1 MKDCKKFD
9 QAPSGCDGDCAHCGI
24 DYPTAEQM
32 FANDRKE
39 NRKNMF
45 FLVAVAVCMMAF
57 VIPFGTLLNHFTGG
71 KVTEKKTAWEPQ
83 VETVEYE
90 A

>member
-57 VIPFGTLLNHFTGG
+57 VILFGTLLNHFTGR
-71 KVTEKKTAWEPQ
+71 KSD
-83 VETVEYE
+83 
-90 A
+90 